1 MILYIFIYYKTIM
14 DEFEEFYS
22 KAMSLSNRI
31 KAMTMGQS
39 ALKRVLFA
47 RNYIDKETLKQYIY
61 VGFLSKNVV
70 DQLNTSTPKLKFSI
84 DNFVKNLI
92 THSDVLLEDYLQIP
106 KIAEN
111 PSKILMLKNG
121 YDIILF
127 QENEKYY
134 KLVVKTTKSKNE
146 NFVKSF
152 HLLRE
157 KRYNKYM

>member
-1 MILYIFIYYKTIM
+1 M

-70 DQLNTSTPKLKFSI
+70 DQPNTSTPKLKFSI

-111 PSKILMLKNG
+111 PLKILMSKNG
-121 YDIILF
+121 YEIILF
-127 QENEKYY
+127 QEHEKYY
-134 KLVVKTTKSKNE
+134 KLVVKTTKNKNE

>member
-1 MILYIFIYYKTIM
+1 MILYIFLYYKNMM

-22 KAMSLSNRI
+22 KALSLSNRI
-31 KAMTMGQS
+31 KAMTIGQS

-47 RNYIDKETLKQYIY
+47 RNYIDKETLKQYVY
-61 VGFLSKNVV
+61 VGLLSKRVV
-70 DQLNTSTPKLKFSI
+70 AQLNTSTPKLKFSI

-92 THSDVLLEDYLQIP
+92 THSDVLLEDYLKIP
-106 KIAEN
+106 KIAKN
-111 PSKILMLKNG
+111 PSKILMSKNG

-134 KLVVKTTKSKNE
+134 KLVVKTTKNKNE

-157 KRYNKYM
+157 KRYNQYK